1 MLVIVGNCTAISKAN
16 IKMCVQC
23 SVEHGCWVSRKGI
36 NNLSNFLVE
45 TLANCLVAKGIN
57 VMFLCRQ

>member
-16 IKMCVQC
+16 TKMCVQC
-23 SVEHGCWVSRKGI
+23 SVELGCWVSRKGI

-45 TLANCLVAKGIN
+45 TLASCLVAKGIN
-57 VMFLCRQ
+57 VMFLCQ